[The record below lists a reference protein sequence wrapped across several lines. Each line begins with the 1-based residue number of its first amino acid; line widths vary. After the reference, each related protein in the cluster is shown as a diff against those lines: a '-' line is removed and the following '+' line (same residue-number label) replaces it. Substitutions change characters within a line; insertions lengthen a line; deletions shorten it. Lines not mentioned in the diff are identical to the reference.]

1 METAAENLENAGT
14 SDEIE
19 ELEEQIADCTITAGA
34 SGTITTLN
42 ATVGSAAGGGTS
54 NTALA
59 VIQNT
64 DDLKVSIIID
74 EDDIKSCLLYTSGC
88 V

>member
-42 ATVGSAAGGGTS
+42 ATVGSAAGRRYLQHGVGGHPEHRRFEG
-54 NTALA
+54 
-59 VIQNT
+59 VH
-64 DDLKVSIIID
+64 
-74 EDDIKSCLLYTSGC
+74 YH
-88 V
+88 